1 MKVLSRGER
10 YITKWN
16 EGAAD
21 HVLIDLPF
29 DGLNNRP
36 YFPKRGGVFMDISY
50 DAGKA
55 VEGSGWI
62 SLHKNEN
69 HFIPSDWFQR
79 DLSNICS
86 AHYAWYPDPFSLEL
100 RERLAELYGVDITN
114 IYIGNGSDGVLADVF
129 SLMRR
134 QYDKINLPNVG
145 YKVYDILAGRLNF
158 HVNRYASSSNGPEA
172 GSFSGLSVI
181 DSPNA
186 ITGSRAMSGLVEE
199 TASIASNFV
208 IWDNCY
214 GDFENKNLN
223 VGGKLSGLAV
233 IRSFSKYYGLA
244 GLRIGY
250 CIAAPEVIASLT
262 QWKDIY
268 NVNVV
273 AQSMAARALQSG
285 GEFSVFSSRMLQA
298 REALQ
303 KHLCSLG
310 FNVVE
315 PHGNFIFACH
325 PGVTGTSL
333 QARLEASKIL
343 VRRFEYPETSNWLR
357 ITVPSEADLDQVC
370 EAFASTVAF
379 DNGMLLSAGE

>member
-1 MKVLSRGER
+1 
-10 YITKWN
+10 
-16 EGAAD
+16 
-21 HVLIDLPF
+21 
-29 DGLNNRP
+29 
-36 YFPKRGGVFMDISY
+36 MDISY

-55 VEGSGWI
+55 VEGPGWI
-62 SLHKNEN
+62 SLHRNEN

-79 DLSNICS
+79 DLSNSCS
-86 AHYAWYPDPFSLEL
+86 AHYASYPDPFSLEL
-100 RERLAELYGVDITN
+100 RERLAELYGVDVTN
-114 IYIGNGSDGVLADVF
+114 IYIGNGSDGVLADMF

-134 QYDKINLPNVG
+134 QYHKINLPNVG
-145 YKVYDILAGRLNF
+145 YKVYDILAARLNF
-158 HVNRYASSSNGPEA
+158 HVNRYASPSNGPET
-172 GSFSGLSVI
+172 GSLSGLSVI

-186 ITGSRAMSGLVEE
+186 ITGSTAMSGLVE
-199 TASIASNFV
+199 ASAAMPNNFV

-214 GDFENKNLN
+214 GDFENKELN
-223 VGGKLSGLAV
+223 VVGKLSGLAV

-250 CIAAPEVIASLT
+250 CVGSPDVVAALD

-268 NVNVV
+268 NVNAV

-303 KHLCSLG
+303 KHLWTLG
-310 FNVVE
+310 FNVAE
-315 PHGNFIFACH
+315 PHGNFIFASH
-325 PGVTGTSL
+325 PGVTGTEL

-343 VRRFEYPETSNWLR
+343 VRRFEYSEISNWLR
-357 ITVPSEADLDQVC
+357 ITVPSDADLDQVC

-379 DNGMLLSAGE
+379 DTGMLLSAGE